1 MNNKLIPVTLLTGY
15 LGSGKTTLLNNILKR
30 ADGRKIAVIVND
42 IGEVNIDA
50 ELIEKGG
57 IATAKDE
64 NLVPLQNGCICCTLK
79 MDLIE
84 QISELVNL
92 NKFDHIVIE
101 ASGICEPIPIAQTLT
116 MLTDAL
122 KNYKLSDIVKLDAI
136 VSVVDTLRIARE
148 FGCGEELV
156 KDNIDEED
164 IENLII
170 QQIEFCDVIILNK
183 VSDVTEEE
191 LNKVRA
197 IIKRL
202 QPNAK
207 VIETDYSNVDMND
220 ILDTNLFDFEASSLS
235 AGWIEA
241 LENPEEEE
249 EGETEEYGI
258 STFVYY
264 NRKPFNREKFIKY
277 IETLPRNIIRSKG
290 VVYFEDQKE
299 MSYMYEQA
307 GTSKNVVE
315 TGLWIAEAPVEEIE
329 RLKNLNPD
337 LARDWDDKYGDRM
350 VKIVFIGQNM
360 DKEEIVS
367 QLDSFTSNI
376 FI

>member
-315 TGLWIAEAPVEEIE
+315 TGLWIAEAPIEEIE
-329 RLKNLNPD
+329 RIKALNPD

>member
-122 KNYKLSDIVKLDAI
+122 ENYKLSDIVKLDAI

-156 KDNIDEED
+156 KENIDEED

-360 DKEEIVS
+360 DKEEIIS

>member
-1 MNNKLIPVTLLTGY
+1 MKNKLIPVTLLTGY
-15 LGSGKTTLLNNILKR
+15 LGSGKTTLLNNILKN

-57 IATAKDE
+57 IATSKDE

-122 KNYKLSDIVKLDAI
+122 ENYKLSDIVKLDAI

-156 KDNIDEED
+156 KENIDEED

-315 TGLWIAEAPVEEIE
+315 TGLWIAEAPIEEIE
-329 RLKNLNPD
+329 RIKALNPD

>member
-1 MNNKLIPVTLLTGY
+1 MKNKLIPVTLLTGY
-15 LGSGKTTLLNNILKR
+15 LGSGKTTLLNNILKN

-57 IATAKDE
+57 IATSKDE

-116 MLTDAL
+116 MLTDTL
-122 KNYKLSDIVKLDAI
+122 KKYKLSDIVKLDAI

-264 NRKPFNREKFIKY
+264 NRNPFNREKFIKY

-360 DKEEIVS
+360 DKEEIIS

>member
-1 MNNKLIPVTLLTGY
+1 MKQNLIPVTLLTGY
-15 LGSGKTTLLNNILKR
+15 LGSGKTTLLNNILKN

-57 IATAKDE
+57 IASAKE
-64 NLVPLQNGCICCTLK
+64 ESLVPLQNGCICCTLK

-122 KNYKLSDIVKLDAI
+122 VNYQLSDIVKLDAI
-136 VSVVDTLRIARE
+136 VSVVDALRIARE
-148 FGCGEELV
+148 FGCGDELI
-156 KDNIDEED
+156 KENIDDED

-170 QQIEFCDVIILNK
+170 QQIEFCDIIILNK
-183 VSDVTEEE
+183 VSDITEDE
-191 LNKVRA
+191 LNRVRT

-202 QPNAK
+202 QPHAK
-207 VIETDYSNVDMND
+207 IIETDYSKVDMKE
-220 ILDTNLFDFEASSLS
+220 IMDTNLFDFETSSLS

-241 LENPEEEE
+241 LENPEEDE

-264 NRKPFNREKFIKY
+264 NRKPLNRDKFIKY
-277 IETLPRNIIRSKG
+277 IENLPRNVIRSKG

-307 GTSKNVVE
+307 GIQKNVVE
-315 TGLWIAEAPVEEIE
+315 TGLWIVEAPLEEQEKI
-329 RLKNLNPD
+329 KALNPD
-337 LARDWDDKYGDRM
+337 LLKDWDDVYGDKM

-360 DKEEIVS
+360 NKEEIETK
-367 QLDSFTSNI
+367 LNSFTNNVYI
-376 FI
+376 

>member
-1 MNNKLIPVTLLTGY
+1 
-15 LGSGKTTLLNNILKR
+15 
-30 ADGRKIAVIVND
+30 
-42 IGEVNIDA
+42 
-50 ELIEKGG
+50 
-57 IATAKDE
+57 
-64 NLVPLQNGCICCTLK
+64 

-116 MLTDAL
+116 MLTDTL
-122 KNYKLSDIVKLDAI
+122 KKYKLSDIVKLDAI

-170 QQIEFCDVIILNK
+170 QQIEFCDIIILNK

-264 NRKPFNREKFIKY
+264 NRNPFNREKFIKY

-360 DKEEIVS
+360 DKEEIIS

>member
-1 MNNKLIPVTLLTGY
+1 MKNKLIPVTLLTGY
-15 LGSGKTTLLNNILKR
+15 LGSGKTTLLNNILKN

-122 KNYKLSDIVKLDAI
+122 ENYQLSDIVKLDAI

-148 FGCGEELV
+148 FGCGDELV

-207 VIETDYSNVDMND
+207 VIETDYSDFDMNE

-264 NRKPFNREKFIKY
+264 NRKPLNRDKFIKF
-277 IETLPRNIIRSKG
+277 IEALPRNVIRSKG

-307 GTSKNVVE
+307 GISKNVVE
-315 TGLWIAEAPVEEIE
+315 TGLWIAEAPIE
-329 RLKNLNPD
+329 KQEKIKELNPD
-337 LARDWDDKYGDRM
+337 LASDWDDTYGDRM
-350 VKIVFIGQNM
+350 IKIVFIGQNM
-360 DKEEIVS
+360 DKDEIIS
-367 QLDSFTSNI
+367 KLDSFTSNI

>member
-1 MNNKLIPVTLLTGY
+1 MKNKLIPVTLLTGY
-15 LGSGKTTLLNNILKR
+15 LGSGKTTLLNNILKK

-57 IATAKDE
+57 IATSKDE

-122 KNYKLSDIVKLDAI
+122 ENYKLSDIVKLDAI

-156 KDNIDEED
+156 KENIDEED

-207 VIETDYSNVDMND
+207 VIETDYSNVDMNE
-220 ILDTNLFDFEASSLS
+220 IMDTNLFDFEASSLS

-264 NRKPFNREKFIKY
+264 NRKPLNREKFIKY

-315 TGLWIAEAPVEEIE
+315 TGLWIAEAPIEEIE
-329 RLKNLNPD
+329 RIKALNPD